1 MQTKLRIEDN
11 AYLQQHPEIQ
21 KMLSILTERLLADKP
36 SDPMKVALQ
45 FLSDSQAVKAA
56 LSESQDT
63 STGK

>member
-21 KMLSILTERLLADKP
+21 RMLSILTERLLADKP

-45 FLSDSQAVKAA
+45 FLSDSQSVKTA
-56 LSESQDT
+56 LGESQET